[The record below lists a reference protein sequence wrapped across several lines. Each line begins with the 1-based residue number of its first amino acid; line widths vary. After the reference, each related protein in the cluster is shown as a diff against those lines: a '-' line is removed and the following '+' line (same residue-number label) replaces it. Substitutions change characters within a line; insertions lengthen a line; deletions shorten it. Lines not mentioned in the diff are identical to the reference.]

1 MASSASDPQVR
12 TVDASPPLASVEFGR
27 LPPCPHP
34 LRHPLRALGWLVTV
48 ASGLVSLVAILA
60 VLAAIPVVNF
70 LALGYLL
77 EAEGRVVRSGRFRDG
92 MPFAGAL
99 PRLGA
104 VALGVWFWLAVVRL
118 VALAAADAALVDP
131 GGPAATRW
139 AALRGAVTCLVGS
152 HVALAL
158 FAGGGLAAF
167 FRPLRNLRLFLAACR
182 NGQVWRGTAAGLA
195 HALDVIRPGRLFSL
209 GVRGFIGGFVWI
221 AIPTILF
228 ASLRETRRPGQ
239 VLVVLLGGG
248 LLAVVLSWVPFL
260 QARFA
265 AENRLAAF
273 RDVGAV
279 REAWRRAPVAMFLA
293 VVVLYAASLPLPL
306 FKVLAPPRDVVPF
319 LTPIFV
325 LTIYPAR
332 LVVAR
337 ATAWAATR
345 PARRWLV
352 VRAAVGLALVPLFGF
367 YLFLLFFTPAIDAL
381 GRRVLFDHHALLLP
395 SPF

>member
-1 MASSASDPQVR
+1 LDTAPA
-12 TVDASPPLASVEFGR
+12 TTAIEFGR

-34 LRHPLRALGWLVTV
+34 LRSPLGALGWIVTL
-48 ASGLVSLVAILA
+48 ASGLASLVAILA
-60 VLAAIPVVNF
+60 VLAAIPILNF
-70 LALGYLL
+70 LALGYML
-77 EAEGRVVRSGRFRDG
+77 EAEGRVVRSGRLRDG

-99 PRLGA
+99 PRLGS

-118 VALAAADAALVDP
+118 VSLAARDAALVDP
-131 GGPAATRW
+131 GGPAARRW
-139 AALRGAVTCLVGS
+139 AAAQGVITLLVGG
-152 HVALAL
+152 HVLLAI
-158 FAGGGLAAF
+158 FAGGTLSAF
-167 FRPLRNLRLFLAACR
+167 VRPLRNLRLFLAACR
-182 NGQVWRGTAAGLA
+182 AGGLWRRSGESLAAV
-195 HALDVIRPGRLFSL
+195 LDVIQPVRLAWL
-209 GVRGFIGGFVWI
+209 GVRGFLGAFLWLV
-221 AIPTILF
+221 IPTILF

-239 VLVVLLGGG
+239 VLIVLLGGG
-248 LLAVVLSWVPFL
+248 LLAIVLSWVPFL

-273 RDVGAV
+273 RDVRGV
-279 REAWRRAPVAMFLA
+279 REAWRRAPVAMLVA

-325 LTIYPAR
+325 LTIFPAR
-332 LVVAR
+332 LAVAR
-337 ATAWAATR
+337 ATAWAAAR

-352 VRAAVGLALVPLFGF
+352 VRAAVGLLLLPLFGV

>member
-1 MASSASDPQVR
+1 MDSHPATAV
-12 TVDASPPLASVEFGR
+12 AEFGR

-34 LRHPLRALGWLVTV
+34 LRAPLQALGWVITL
-48 ASGLVSLVAILA
+48 ASGLASLVAILA
-60 VLAAIPVVNF
+60 ILAAIPILNF
-70 LALGYLL
+70 LALGYML

-99 PRLGA
+99 PRLGS

-118 VALAAADAALVDP
+118 VSLAANDAALVDP
-131 GGPAATRW
+131 GGPAARRW
-139 AALRGAVTCLVGS
+139 AVAQAVITLLVGG
-152 HVALAL
+152 HVLLAI
-158 FAGGGLAAF
+158 FAGGRLSAF
-167 FRPLRNLRLFLAACR
+167 VRPLRNLRIFLAACR
-182 NGQVWRGTAAGLA
+182 AGGAWRRSGEALAGV
-195 HALDVIRPGRLFSL
+195 LDVIQPVRLLWL
-209 GVRGFIGGFVWI
+209 GVRGFLGALLWLL
-221 AIPTILF
+221 IPTILF

-239 VLVVLLGGG
+239 VLAVLLGGG

-273 RDVGAV
+273 RDVRGV
-279 REAWRRAPVAMFLA
+279 REAWRRAPVAMLLA

-325 LTIYPAR
+325 LTIFPAR

-337 ATAWAATR
+337 VTAWAAAR
-345 PARRWLV
+345 PTRRWLV
-352 VRAAVGLALVPLFGF
+352 IRAAVGLALLPLFGI